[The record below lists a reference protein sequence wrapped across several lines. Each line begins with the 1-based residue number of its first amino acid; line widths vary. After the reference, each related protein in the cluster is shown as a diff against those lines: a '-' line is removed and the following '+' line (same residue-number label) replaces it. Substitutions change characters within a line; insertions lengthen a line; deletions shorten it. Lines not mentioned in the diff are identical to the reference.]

1 MPITIREA
9 RSSKADRDWIEE
21 TYGEYLAD
29 LTADTTGVYPSLT
42 VTGQSVSEIIQGWF
56 HDDRCTAFL
65 VLREQEPVAGHLG
78 LDMLRRRVADV
89 HGTLDVRS
97 APGKGTRVVARLP
110 RYGQGVSP

>member
-42 VTGQSVSEIIQGWF
+42 VTGQSVTEIIQGWF
-56 HDDRCTAFL
+56 HDDRCTAFM
-65 VLREQEPVAGHLG
+65 VLREQEPVGFAVVQRSLSSSDDPKRNYRLRLG
-78 LDMLRRRVADV
+78 E
-89 HGTLDVRS
+89 
-97 APGKGTRVVARLP
+97 
-110 RYGQGVSP
+110 Q